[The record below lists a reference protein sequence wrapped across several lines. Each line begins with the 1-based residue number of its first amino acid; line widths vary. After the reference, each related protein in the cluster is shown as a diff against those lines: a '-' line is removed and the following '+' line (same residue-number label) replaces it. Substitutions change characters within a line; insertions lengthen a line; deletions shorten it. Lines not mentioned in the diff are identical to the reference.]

1 MLLLTERSKQK
12 LDMKKFNWFI
22 IIGLFLIFI
31 FFIKEKVVEKYFFY
45 KVSKWLERRVDFD
58 EFKYNFPG
66 YISIQGFKVRNEDT
80 KFYKNTFNAD
90 KIFLN
95 IDLNSYLFKKLVI
108 INELKIENPEF
119 YLEIIEKK
127 NTSDD
132 NKEENVES
140 TFKDNIGIAEKIN
153 NKVPDKVWPEKIRDI
168 NFLILKSY
176 IINGKAFV
184 KISSIPKQSN
194 IELSSFEFTNVGNDK
209 KFQHYKNALEIMLFD
224 ILGRINDF
232 DKRKI
237 LEKAY
242 NL

>member
-1 MLLLTERSKQK
+1 M
-12 LDMKKFNWFI
+12 
-22 IIGLFLIFI
+22 
-31 FFIKEKVVEKYFFY
+31 
-45 KVSKWLERRVDFD
+45 
-58 EFKYNFPG
+58 
-66 YISIQGFKVRNEDT
+66 
-80 KFYKNTFNAD
+80 
-90 KIFLN
+90 
-95 IDLNSYLFKKLVI
+95 
-108 INELKIENPEF
+108 
-119 YLEIIEKK
+119 
-127 NTSDD
+127 
-132 NKEENVES
+132 
-140 TFKDNIGIAEKIN
+140 
-153 NKVPDKVWPEKIRDI
+153 PDKVWPEKIRDI

-209 KFQHYKNALEIMLFD
+209 KFQHYKNGLEIMLFD